1 MLKEKKN
8 RGAGLVTVVVV
19 LAVASILLAGAVS
32 ISFFHYK
39 KVLREETA
47 RQELAEIELCVEV
60 LNVVLSKSGYSD
72 ALPLNSFSSSFYGT
86 DLCFEQD
93 GSYHFDE
100 VVVRIETPD
109 TVVSI
114 ETPDTVIQITCGE
127 TTRRYEVTNGKLEPE
142 AEK

>member
-1 MLKEKKN
+1 MFKEKKN

-60 LNVVLSKSGYSD
+60 LNVVLSKSSYSAD
-72 ALPLNSFSSSFYGT
+72 LLSDSFISSFYGA
-86 DLCFEQD
+86 DLCFVQD
-93 GSYHFDE
+93 GSYHFDD
-100 VVVRIETPD
+100 V
-109 TVVSI
+109 VVSI
-114 ETPDTVIQITCGE
+114 ETTDTVIQITCGE

-142 AEK
+142 VEK